1 MLINKKKQLDKYDKR
16 TAKEL
21 KNNNKSIQDT
31 IPFIAVSENGIIES
45 DKGIFSTTLTFDD
58 INYQIARQDDQE
70 NIFLQY
76 CKVLNYF
83 DSHSDVQ
90 ITINNKHIN
99 MGSFRKS
106 IELNLK
112 NDLLDEYREEYNDM
126 LQYQVLEGKNN
137 IKKDMYITV
146 SGEAKNFEEARMKF
160 SKTQGEMQSNLK
172 RMGSKSNVLNLNER
186 LEVLH
191 DFFRSGEEGG
201 LKFSNKKI
209 RENGLDVKNAIA
221 PDNFKFHKNY
231 FTMGEKFGRALYLKD
246 LPRFLSDKFISELM
260 EINKNM
266 MLSIHIKPVEPDK
279 ALKLIQKQITGME
292 GNKIEYQKRSL
303 KNGYL
308 EPFIPYDLKSSLEE
322 ANELLDDVTNKNQK
336 VFLVSVTLL
345 HLANSKEELDDDTEV
360 LKNISS
366 KNICKLATL
375 NYQQEKGLKS
385 VLPLGINHLKID
397 RTLTTESTAV
407 LMPFSSQELIQKD
420 GMYYGKNATS
430 RNLLMFNRK
439 TLKNPNGFIL
449 GTPGSGKSF
458 SAKREMT
465 NVLLNTDDDVIIIDP
480 EREYTSLAQGF
491 GGEIIHI
498 SAGSKNFINPLDLNA
513 DYADEDDPMLL
524 KSEFLL
530 SLCECLV
537 GGREG
542 LAPGEKTI
550 IDRCCKKTYA
560 DYLNSNFD
568 ESKIPT
574 LKDFQQVLE
583 NQNEPEAQG
592 LALDLEIYTKG
603 SLSIFANKTNVNINN
618 RFIVYDTKDLG
629 KQLKTMGMLIVLDA
643 IWNRI
648 TANRAKG
655 KRTWLYMDEIYLL
668 FSNEYSAQYLFE
680 LYKRARKWGAIPTG
694 ITQNIEDLLKSD
706 LARSM
711 LSNSDFLLMLNQAPS
726 DREEL
731 AHLLNISDTQ
741 LSYITSSDEGE
752 GLLFS
757 GNSIIPFVDKF
768 PTDTKLYE
776 MMTTKVDEIK
786 SNKVKESLKEGA

>member
-1 MLINKKKQLDKYDKR
+1 MFNKKKLDKYDKKIIR
-16 TAKEL
+16 EL
-21 KNNNKSIQDT
+21 NKFPNTIQDT
-31 IPFIAVSENGIIES
+31 IPYLAGNIDGIIES
-45 DKGIFSTTLTFDD
+45 KRGVFSTTLEFED

-83 DSHSDVQ
+83 DSHSDIE
-90 ITINNKHIN
+90 ITINNTHIN

-106 IELNLK
+106 IELGLK
-112 NDLLDEYREEYNDM
+112 NDGLDLYREEYNNM

-137 IKKDMYITV
+137 IKKDMYITI
-146 SGEAKNFEEARMKF
+146 SGEAKSFEEARMKF
-160 SKTQGEMQSNLK
+160 SKAQGEMQSNLK
-172 RMGSKSNVLNLNER
+172 RMGSKSNVLDLNKR

-191 DFFRSGEEGG
+191 DFFRTGEEGSF
-201 LKFSNKKI
+201 KFDDKKI
-209 RENGLDVKNAIA
+209 KRNGLETKNLIA
-221 PDNFKFHKNY
+221 PDSIRFHKNY
-231 FTMGEKFGRALYLKD
+231 FTMGNKFGRALYLKD
-246 LPRFLSDKFISELM
+246 LPSFLSDKFISELM

-279 ALKLIQKQITGME
+279 ALRLIQKQITGME
-292 GNKIEYQKRSL
+292 GNKIEYEKRSL

-308 EPFIPYDLKSSLEE
+308 EPFIPYELKNSLAE

-336 VFLVSVTLL
+336 VFLVSVILV
-345 HLANSKEELDDDTEV
+345 HLADSKEELNDDTEI
-360 LKNISS
+360 LKNTAS
-366 KNICKLATL
+366 KNICKLGVL
-375 NYQQEKGLKS
+375 NYQQEQGLKS
-385 VLPLGINHLKID
+385 VLPLGVNYLKID

-407 LMPFSSQELIQKD
+407 LMPFSSQELIQRD

-439 TLKNPNGFIL
+439 SLKNPNGFLL

-458 SAKREMT
+458 SAKREMV
-465 NVLLNTDDDVIIIDP
+465 NVLLNTDDDVLIIDP
-480 EREYTSLAQGF
+480 EREYTSLAEGF
-491 GGEIIHI
+491 YGEIIHI

-530 SLCECLV
+530 SLCECLI

-542 LAPGEKTI
+542 LAAGEKTI

-560 DYLNSNFD
+560 KYLNSDFD
-568 ESKIPT
+568 KNKIPT
-574 LKDFQQVLE
+574 LKDFQDVLE
-583 NQNEPEAQG
+583 NQNEPEAQE
-592 LALDLEIYTKG
+592 LALALEIYTKG
-603 SLSIFANKTNVNINN
+603 SLSIFANKTNVDTDS
-618 RFIVYDTKDLG
+618 RFIVYDIKDLG

-643 IWNRI
+643 VWNRI
-648 TANRAKG
+648 TTNRARG
-655 KRTWLYMDEIYLL
+655 RRTWIYMDEIYLL

-694 ITQNIEDLLKSD
+694 ITQNVEDLLKSD

-711 LSNSDFLLMLNQAPS
+711 LSNSDFLLMLNQASS

-768 PTDTKLYE
+768 PKDTQLYK
-776 MMTTKVDEIK
+776 MMTTKVDEINRDK
-786 SNKVKESLKEGA
+786 REKNIKEGA